1 VTPTLGSA
9 IRMAAAAFRREAWL
23 AALGL
28 LVTGAR
34 RATSWPAVWAAWGLA
49 LRAAVAAYVQ
59 HPLQLSAP
67 LEGALAMATSSR
79 FLGLVGG
86 LWLAGAAISGA
97 LRVAWASGALPVLG
111 AAMVGEPRGARGF
124 ADGVAD
130 GFARV
135 LPAAVLGFVLELSG
149 ALFALALA
157 LAAAV
162 LAGRG
167 QGWGVVL
174 GLSAAVAVALTLAL
188 AVPMALSTAADAL
201 VARSALVQEPLADTL
216 AGVTRRFLSR
226 PGGFLLGALLFG
238 GLGVVAQVGLQAA
251 GGLATGFAG
260 PARAAPG
267 LVVLGPRLMLG
278 ALSAL
283 VAGVVD
289 LLWLSTLAVMSCGQ
303 LAPGDRP
310 HLDSQR
316 RTEILRSLTLTRW

>member
-1 VTPTLGSA
+1 MRGIWPAGRVRAVTPNLGSA
-9 IRMAAAAFRREAWL
+9 IRMASAAFRREAWL

-34 RATSWPAVWAAWGLA
+34 RATSWPAIWAAWGLA
-49 LRAAVAAYVQ
+49 LRAAVAAAAQ

-67 LEGALAMATSSR
+67 LEGALAMASSSR
-79 FLGLVGG
+79 FLGMVGG
-86 LWLAGAAISGA
+86 LWLAGAATSGA

-111 AAMVGEPRGARGF
+111 AAMAGQPRGARGF

-135 LPAAVLGFVLELSG
+135 LPAALLGFVLELSG
-149 ALFALALA
+149 AMFALALA
-157 LAAAV
+157 LAAAA

-167 QGWGVVL
+167 DGLGAALGV
-174 GLSAAVAVALTLAL
+174 SAAVAAALTLAL

-201 VARSALVQEPLADTL
+201 VARSALLPEPLADTL

-226 PGGFLLGALLFG
+226 PGAFLLGALLFG
-238 GLGVVAQVGLQAA
+238 LLGVMAQVGIQAA

-260 PARAAPG
+260 PARAAPA
-267 LVVLGPRLMLG
+267 LVLLGPRLMLG

-289 LLWLSTLAVMSCGQ
+289 LLWLGTLAVMSCGQ
-303 LAPGDRP
+303 AGTVGVAAPLPR
-310 HLDSQR
+310 
-316 RTEILRSLTLTRW
+316 